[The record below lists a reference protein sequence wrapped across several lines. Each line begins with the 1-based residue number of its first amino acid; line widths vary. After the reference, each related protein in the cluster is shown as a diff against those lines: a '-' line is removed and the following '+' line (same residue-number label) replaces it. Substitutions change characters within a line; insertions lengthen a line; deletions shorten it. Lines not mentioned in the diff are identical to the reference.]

1 MYVRLIVMSSNT
13 THSSTAS
20 RTTRLLTI
28 VVALQALT
36 LMGQWV
42 GHEGPRMLPQA
53 QAQLANPGADRQALI
68 DELKTTNSKLDQL
81 VGILQ
86 SGNLQVRV
94 VNPDEQK
101 SKDTGRTK

>member
-1 MYVRLIVMSSNT
+1 MSSNT
-13 THSSTAS
+13 TNSSTGV
-20 RTTRLLTI
+20 RTTRLLTV

-36 LMGQWV
+36 LMGQWL
-42 GHEGPRMLPQA
+42 GNEGPRILPAA

-101 SKDTGRTK
+101 SKDTGRSK